1 MKLKTSITLSS
12 DLLEEIDRNAG
23 SKASRSAFI
32 EAVMR
37 EYLKEK
43 VREAINRR
51 DAELINANIDYL
63 NREALDVLRY
73 QAPIDWTTDVAPE
86 GNYEEL
92 DTEEDTAPAKPG
104 KPPAGT
110 PPTLGG
116 KAGAPPKAGKP

>member
-32 EAVMR
+32 EAVLR

-51 DAELINANIDYL
+51 DVELINANADYL
-63 NREALDVLRY
+63 NAEAMDVLRY
-73 QAPIDWTTDVAPE
+73 QAPIDYS
-86 GNYEEL
+86 G
-92 DTEEDTAPAKPG
+92 TE
-104 KPPAGT
+104 
-110 PPTLGG
+110 
-116 KAGAPPKAGKP
+116 

>member
-43 VREAINRR
+43 VRRAINER
-51 DAELINANIDYL
+51 DLQILNANADYF
-63 NREALDVLRY
+63 NREMEDVLRY
-73 QAPIDWTTDVAPE
+73 QAPIT
-86 GNYEEL
+86 YES
-92 DTEEDTAPAKPG
+92 EE
-104 KPPAGT
+104 
-110 PPTLGG
+110 
-116 KAGAPPKAGKP
+116 